1 MRTALYV
8 HQTTK
13 ITFAPT
19 TQEGPTPL
27 IVRYPDESSGRPATG
42 TVELSRGIYMIHS
55 KSEISATGSGFDI
68 EFSINDKDAWPD
80 PPQQQI
86 ALEPGATLEKIRMFF
101 TIAKDVEL

>member
-8 HQTTK
+8 RQNTT

-19 TQEGPTPL
+19 TLETPTPL

-42 TVELSRGIYMIHS
+42 AVELSRGIYMIHS
-55 KSEISATGSGFDI
+55 KHAVSPTGVGFDV
-68 EFSINDKDAWPD
+68 EVSINDKDAWPD

>member
-8 HQTTK
+8 HQ
-13 ITFAPT
+13 PT
-19 TQEGPTPL
+19 TVTFSPSVQEGPTPF
-27 IVRYPDESSGRPATG
+27 IVRYPDDAKGIPATAS
-42 TVELSRGIYMIHS
+42 VHLERGIYLIQS
-55 KSEISATGSGFDI
+55 KYAMVPTGEGFDLVVM
-68 EFSINDKDAWPD
+68 INDKDEWPD